1 VVDIKTKHRII
12 IGDSRKMDAVGDES
26 IHLIVTSPPY
36 WQLKDYGNGGQIGF
50 DDSYEEYINNLNL
63 VWKESYRI
71 LENGCRLCINIGDQ
85 FARSVYYGRYK
96 IIPIRTEI
104 IKFCETIGFDYMGA
118 IIWQKVTTTNTTG
131 GATIMGSFPYPRNGI
146 IKIDYE
152 FILIFKKGGKPKK
165 IDSERKKMSKLTK
178 EEWNEYFYGHWN
190 FSGEKQGKH
199 LAMFPVELPHRLIKM
214 FTFVGDTVL
223 DPFLGSGTT
232 SLSANILNRN
242 SVGYE
247 LNHEF
252 LPIIKKKTGA
262 EEPDLFGK
270 NDFIIERQNQLN
282 LDFDHD
288 IQKLPYV
295 FKDPVKMDKKIDP
308 RKLQFGSRI
317 DKKSQTDVKY
327 YHVKRIMSPN
337 TLELNNGLIIKLLGV
352 DIIEDKKS
360 DAIDFLIQKTKG
372 QKVFIKFDETKY
384 DKYNNLLCY
393 LYLKNK
399 TFINA
404 HLVKSGLVT
413 VDSSSEF
420 KYKSNFKRYL
430 GVQNGKRVDS

>member
-1 VVDIKTKHRII
+1 MIFFKSYAFLPT
-12 IGDSRKMDAVGDES
+12 DSPED
-26 IHLIVTSPPY
+26 P
-36 WQLKDYGNGGQIGF
+36 
-50 DDSYEEYINNLNL
+50 
-63 VWKESYRI
+63 
-71 LENGCRLCINIGDQ
+71 
-85 FARSVYYGRYK
+85 
-96 IIPIRTEI
+96 
-104 IKFCETIGFDYMGA
+104 
-118 IIWQKVTTTNTTG
+118 
-131 GATIMGSFPYPRNGI
+131 
-146 IKIDYE
+146 E

-190 FSGEKQGKH
+190 FSGEKQDKH

-232 SLSANILNRN
+232 SLSANILDRN

-282 LDFDHD
+282 LDFDRD

-327 YHVKRIMSPN
+327 FHVKRIMNPN

-360 DAIDFLIQKTKG
+360 DAIDFLKQKTKG

-384 DKYNNLLCY
+384 DKHNNLLCY

>member
-1 VVDIKTKHRII
+1 
-12 IGDSRKMDAVGDES
+12 
-26 IHLIVTSPPY
+26 
-36 WQLKDYGNGGQIGF
+36 
-50 DDSYEEYINNLNL
+50 
-63 VWKESYRI
+63 
-71 LENGCRLCINIGDQ
+71 
-85 FARSVYYGRYK
+85 
-96 IIPIRTEI
+96 
-104 IKFCETIGFDYMGA
+104 
-118 IIWQKVTTTNTTG
+118 
-131 GATIMGSFPYPRNGI
+131 MGSFPYPRNGI

-152 FILIFKKGGKPKK
+152 FILIFKKGGTPKK

-190 FSGEKQGKH
+190 FSGEKQDKH

-232 SLSANILNRN
+232 SLSAKILNRN

-247 LNHEF
+247 INNEF
-252 LPIIKKKTGA
+252 LPIIKRKIGI

-270 NDFIIERQNQLN
+270 NEFIIETQNDLN
-282 LDFDHD
+282 LDFSCD

-317 DKKSQTDVKY
+317 DKNSQTDVKY
-327 YHVKRIMSPN
+327 YNVKRIINPN

-352 DIIEDKKS
+352 DIIEDKTS
-360 DAIDFLIQKTKG
+360 DAIDFLNQKTKG
-372 QKVFIKFDETKY
+372 QKVFIKFDEAKY
-384 DKYNNLLCY
+384 DKDNNLLCY

-413 VDSSSEF
+413 VDLSSEF

-430 GVQNGKRVDS
+430 GLQNGKRVDT